1 MIIYLPA
8 SYKFMTLHLGVDA
21 RLMHYRRGMGTVVH
35 SLVREWA
42 QLLTAGQSD
51 LRMTLYVDSEAG
63 VQAAAAFAQPAINI
77 VRLGPRF
84 YPLWEQWTL
93 PRQALRDA
101 VNVLYCPANTGPM
114 RLSPRVKLALT
125 IHDVMYMLPIGTQPG
140 QLPAS
145 PSRYQQLGR
154 LYRRWVV
161 PRAAHRAD
169 LISTD
174 SAFSR
179 RDIAQHLGQYLRPPS
194 DQIQVVPL
202 AAAAEYAPQPAET
215 VTDTLTRLQV
225 QPPYALGL
233 GAIDPRKNTALL
245 IEAFGRLPQ
254 NNLRLVI
261 TGLDPNAQAHFA
273 ALAVQH
279 GLRLGQ
285 QIQLLG
291 FVSERD
297 LAALYTA
304 AEMLLYPSR
313 YEGFGLP
320 ALEAMQCGTPVITAN
335 TTSLPEIAEG
345 AALLIN
351 PNNAAALCAAIQQL
365 HNDTSLQQRLR
376 TAGLARAAQFNWQSS
391 AKLMLTLLSKAAST

>member
-1 MIIYLPA
+1 MA
-8 SYKFMTLHLGVDA
+8 FHLGVDA

-35 SLVREWA
+35 SLVQAWA
-42 QLLTAGQSD
+42 QRLAAQPSN
-51 LRMTLYVDSEAG
+51 LRMTLYVDSTTG
-63 VQAAAAFAQPAINI
+63 SQAAAAFAQPAIKI

-84 YPLWEQWTL
+84 YPLWEQLAL

-101 VNVLYCPANTGPM
+101 VDVLYCPANTGPI

-161 PRAAHRAD
+161 PRAAHRAN
-169 LISTD
+169 LITTD
-174 SAFSR
+174 SQFSR
-179 RDIAQHLGQYLRPPS
+179 NDIAQHLGQWLRQPS
-194 DQIQVVPL
+194 DEIQVVPL
-202 AAAAEYAPQPAET
+202 AAAAEYAPQSADAVNE
-215 VTDTLTRLQV
+215 VLRRLQV
-225 QPPYALGL
+225 KPPYALGL

-245 IEAFGRLPQ
+245 IEALEQLQPSD
-254 NNLRLVI
+254 LTLVI
-261 TGLDPNAQAHFA
+261 TGLDPSAQAHFA
-273 ALAVQH
+273 ALVAQR

-320 ALEAMQCGTPVITAN
+320 VLEAMQCGTPVITAN

-351 PNNAAALCAAIQQL
+351 PNDVSALCTAIQQL
-365 HNDTSLQQRLR
+365 HHDASLRQRLR

-391 AKLMLTLLSKAAST
+391 AKLMLTLLSKTAST